1 MAEDETKQESPPEA
15 QEAGAAPAA
24 PDLAAE
30 LAQVKDALLR
40 ALAETENTRR
50 RGERQ
55 AQEARVFAIDKFA
68 RDLLAV
74 ADNLGRALDVVPD
87 DVRAGAAPEIQTF
100 IEGVALTEKSLLEAF
115 GRHGLRRTGAKGEPF
130 DANLH
135 QAVAQIPSDQPAG
148 SVAEVFQTGFM
159 LAERTLRPAMV
170 AVSAGAP
177 ASAPPPPQEKPASG
191 DEPPRPPEGRIDIK
205 V

>member
-1 MAEDETKQESPPEA
+1 MAEDDTKQESPP
-15 QEAGAAPAA
+15 QEQETAPPA

-30 LAQVKDALLR
+30 LAQMKDALLR

-74 ADNLGRALDVVPD
+74 ADNLGRALDVVPE
-87 DVRAGAAPEIQTF
+87 DVRVASAPEIQTF

-130 DANLH
+130 DANQH

-148 SVAEVFQTGFM
+148 SVAEVFQAGFV
-159 LAERTLRPAMV
+159 LADRTLRPAMV

-177 ASAPPPPQEKPASG
+177 ASAPPPAQDTPPAS
-191 DEPPRPPEGRIDIK
+191 DAPPRPPEGRIDIK

>member
-1 MAEDETKQESPPEA
+1 MAEDDTKQESPPQE
-15 QEAGAAPAA
+15 QEAAAAA
-24 PDLAAE
+24 PDPAAE
-30 LAQVKDALLR
+30 LARMKDELLR

-55 AQEARVFAIDKFA
+55 AQEARVYAVDKFA

-74 ADNLGRALDVVPD
+74 ADNLGRALEAVPE
-87 DVRAGAAPEIQTF
+87 DVRVAAAPAIQTF

-130 DANLH
+130 DANQH

-148 SVAEVFQTGFM
+148 SIAEVFQSGFV
-159 LAERTLRPAMV
+159 LADRTLRPAMV

-177 ASAPPPPQEKPASG
+177 AGAAPPPPAQEPA
-191 DEPPRPPEGRIDIK
+191 DNQEPRPPEGRIDIK

>member
-1 MAEDETKQESPPEA
+1 MAEDDTKQESAPLE
-15 QEAGAAPAA
+15 QDVAPAA

-30 LAQVKDALLR
+30 LAQMKDALLR

-55 AQEARVFAIDKFA
+55 VQEARVFAIDRFA

-74 ADNLGRALDVVPD
+74 ADNLGRALETVPD
-87 DVRAGAAPEIQTF
+87 DARVNAEPAVQTF
-100 IEGVALTEKSLLEAF
+100 IEGVALTEKALLEAF
-115 GRHGLRRTGAKGEPF
+115 GRHGLRRTGAKGEAF

-148 SVAEVFQTGFM
+148 SVAEVFQSGFV
-159 LAERTLRPAMV
+159 LADRTLRPAMV

-177 ASAPPPPQEKPASG
+177 ATAPPSQPAH
-191 DEPPRPPEGRIDIK
+191 EPPAGGDRPPEGRIDIK